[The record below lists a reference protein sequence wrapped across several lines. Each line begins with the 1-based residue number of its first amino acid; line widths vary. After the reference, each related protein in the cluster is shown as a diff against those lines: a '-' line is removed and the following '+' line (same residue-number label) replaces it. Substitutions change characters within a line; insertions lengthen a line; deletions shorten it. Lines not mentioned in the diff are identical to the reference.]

1 MIIDF
6 LFVVGAITVIIW
18 MIASAIEGERI
29 VKKFEEDDWWPYRK
43 KDDDE

>member
-1 MIIDF
+1 MMIDF
-6 LFVVGAITVIIW
+6 LFICGAAIVIIW

-29 VKKFEEDDWWPYRK
+29 VKKFEEDDWWPYRN

>member
-6 LFVVGAITVIIW
+6 LFVCGAVIVIVW

-29 VKKFEEDDWWPYRK
+29 VKKFEEDDWWPYRNK
-43 KDDDE
+43 NDDE